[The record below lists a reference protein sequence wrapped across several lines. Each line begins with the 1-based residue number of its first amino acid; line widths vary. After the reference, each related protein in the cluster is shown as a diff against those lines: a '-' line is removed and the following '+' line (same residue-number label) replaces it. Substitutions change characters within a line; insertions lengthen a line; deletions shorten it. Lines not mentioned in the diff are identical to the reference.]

1 MGRFA
6 SEAKMADPIIVTSQ
20 TLEATFNE
28 AASLYDGG
36 GVFRESGQRLV
47 DLLDLRPGL
56 QVLDVATGA
65 GAVLLPAARRV
76 GPAGQ
81 VTGIDISA
89 NMLEKTRRAAAVEG
103 LANVE
108 LLKMDGGYLQFPDAS
123 FDIATC
129 GFGIFFLPETALKEM
144 YRVCRPGGTVGLT
157 VFDKTVV
164 QERSS
169 GEIFGQLTKDYGIE
183 LKFSMPLPASYA
195 PEEIESLIAG
205 HGFEQIETVQ

>member
-1 MGRFA
+1 
-6 SEAKMADPIIVTSQ
+6 MADPIIVTSQ

-157 VFDKTVV
+157 VLDKTVV
-164 QERSS
+164 QERMLGRDLRSIDERLRHRAEVLDAVA
-169 GEIFGQLTKDYGIE
+169 GELRTRGNRIPDCR
-183 LKFSMPLPASYA
+183 PRVRAD
-195 PEEIESLIAG
+195 
-205 HGFEQIETVQ
+205 